1 MVRPSPPEMLGRT
14 VGAGLSAATDCLTV
28 ILVNGWLK
36 GVVGG
41 LPGPPPGPLS
51 RKWPALLRALT
62 LNPDTG
68 ASKPAVV
75 SSPILIMSRRLKPA
89 EIISRLFFAACC
101 FSFSAFLLVFQMFAI
116 ACSPSNPLVAPVA
129 RLLKAGEVV
138 AQRREDGRA
147 VCAPHVADEG
157 VGA

>member
-1 MVRPSPPEMLGRT
+1 MARPSPPKMFGRT
-14 VGAGLSAATDCLTV
+14 VGAGLSDATGCLTV

-41 LPGPPPGPLS
+41 LLGPLPGPLS

-62 LNPDTG
+62 LKPDIG

-89 EIISRLFFAACC
+89 EMISRLFFAACC
-101 FSFSAFLLVFQMFAI
+101 FSFSAFLLIF
-116 ACSPSNPLVAPVA
+116 
-129 RLLKAGEVV
+129 E
-138 AQRREDGRA
+138 
-147 VCAPHVADEG
+147 
-157 VGA
+157 